1 MKRLIFIFA
10 LIAAGTPLAQ
20 GDGPIDETRFAL
32 RSEFL
37 QMINRDR
44 AVAGLPPVELDPQAS
59 AIADTYC
66 RQQIRYG
73 TTGHFT
79 VDGLAPYMRYS
90 FAGGNDGVSEYAAA
104 WSATYKFSDRSLY
117 DMIRRSEDAMMKEV
131 APHDGHRRTILDP
144 FATHVGIGLAWEH
157 GEFRLT
163 EEFIRR
169 YVDWKRPL
177 LRAESLNEQIT
188 ASGKPLQ
195 TYKIEAISVHH
206 EPLPQSLSIQAANL
220 IDSYSLP
227 DKRRDYLPR
236 LRGTYFQRHPDGALY
251 EVREEYADGRRGDF
265 SVSRDGTFSFEV
277 PFADGPGIY
286 TVVVWVRRPG
296 DPAPIPASNISIR
309 VDRPAGGAFSLAGG
323 SR

>member
-90 FAGGNDGVSEYAAA
+90 FAGGNDGVSENAAA

-177 LRAESLNEQIT
+177 PRAASLNEQIT
-188 ASGKPLQ
+188 ASGKPLK

>member
-1 MKRLIFIFA
+1 MKRLVIIFA
-10 LIAAGTPLAQ
+10 LVLVATPLVQ
-20 GDGPIDETRFAL
+20 GEAPIDETRIAL

-44 AVAGLPPVELDPQAS
+44 AANGLAPVELDPEAS

-66 RQQIRYG
+66 KQQIRYG

-79 VDGLAPYMRYS
+79 VDGLSPYMRYS
-90 FAGGNDGVSEYAAA
+90 FAGGNDGVSENAAA

-177 LRAESLNEQIT
+177 PRAASLNEQIT

-206 EPLPQSLSIQAANL
+206 EPLPQS
-220 IDSYSLP
+220 
-227 DKRRDYLPR
+227 
-236 LRGTYFQRHPDGALY
+236 
-251 EVREEYADGRRGDF
+251 
-265 SVSRDGTFSFEV
+265 
-277 PFADGPGIY
+277 
-286 TVVVWVRRPG
+286 
-296 DPAPIPASNISIR
+296 
-309 VDRPAGGAFSLAGG
+309 
-323 SR
+323 